1 MPAAA
6 ATKRLIEIPADVW
19 AALRLK
25 PGAPVQWEVRGGE
38 AVMRPA
44 VHRAPA
50 VDEVFG
56 MLAKHVKPSGR
67 KSPAPADMR
76 AAAKQAA
83 AKRFLRS
90 AKDDA

>member
-1 MPAAA
+1 MSTVS
-6 ATKRLIEIPADVW
+6 ATKRLVEIPADVW

-25 PGAPVQWEVRGGE
+25 PGAPLQWELRGGE

-44 VHRAPA
+44 GKRAPA

-56 MLAKHVKPSGR
+56 MLGKHVKRSGH
-67 KSPAPADMR
+67 KAVTPAAMR

-83 AKRFLRS
+83 ARRASRPQVRLP
-90 AKDDA
+90 